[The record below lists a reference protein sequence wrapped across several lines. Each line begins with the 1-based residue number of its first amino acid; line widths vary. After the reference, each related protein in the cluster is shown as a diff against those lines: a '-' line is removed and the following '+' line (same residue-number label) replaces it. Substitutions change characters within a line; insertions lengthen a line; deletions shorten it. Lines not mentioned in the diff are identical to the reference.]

1 MKNKLDSGWIEL
13 NKKTKKRVKKK
24 KHIKRIEKG
33 EMN

>member
-1 MKNKLDSGWIEL
+1 MKNKLDSGWIE
-13 NKKTKKRVKKK
+13 KEDEEKSKEKKK